1 MKTLL
6 DNMKGPLLCSKSNTI
21 ILKKQTETKMK
32 RQYTMKIKRV
42 LALATAIMKNM
53 SKRRR
58 TIIEVIVFLILCVI
72 YAANV
77 QMFHINEEGID
88 VNGIRFPLFYER
100 IDAKIPISN
109 EETVY
114 IELKTTPFSKST
126 YYECGTE
133 SSYAKLNC
141 SSGEFH
147 IKTSSLSENNT
158 WDEIAEG
165 TKAREEV
172 GSDFYSPLLH
182 HSAEGYASG
191 EGLRLNTDFGLYEIR

>member
-1 MKTLL
+1 
-6 DNMKGPLLCSKSNTI
+6 
-21 ILKKQTETKMK
+21 
-32 RQYTMKIKRV
+32 MKIKGV
-42 LALATAIMKNM
+42 LALATAI
-53 SKRRR
+53 
-58 TIIEVIVFLILCVI
+58 LILCVI

-133 SSYAKLNC
+133 SSYAKLR
-141 SSGEFH
+141 EPLKTRLKIFH
-147 IKTSSLSENNT
+147 
-158 WDEIAEG
+158 
-165 TKAREEV
+165 
-172 GSDFYSPLLH
+172 FPLIFSIIEL
-182 HSAEGYASG
+182 
-191 EGLRLNTDFGLYEIR
+191 

>member
-1 MKTLL
+1 
-6 DNMKGPLLCSKSNTI
+6 
-21 ILKKQTETKMK
+21 
-32 RQYTMKIKRV
+32 MKIKGV

>member
-32 RQYTMKIKRV
+32 EQYTMKIKRV

-165 TKAREEV
+165 TKVREEV

>member
-1 MKTLL
+1 
-6 DNMKGPLLCSKSNTI
+6 MKGPLLCSKSNTI

-32 RQYTMKIKRV
+32 GQYTMKIKRV

>member
-1 MKTLL
+1 
-6 DNMKGPLLCSKSNTI
+6 
-21 ILKKQTETKMK
+21 
-32 RQYTMKIKRV
+32 MKIKGV
-42 LALATAIMKNM
+42 LALATAI
-53 SKRRR
+53 
-58 TIIEVIVFLILCVI
+58 LILCVI

-77 QMFHINEEGID
+77 QM
-88 VNGIRFPLFYER
+88 
-100 IDAKIPISN
+100 
-109 EETVY
+109 
-114 IELKTTPFSKST
+114 
-126 YYECGTE
+126 
-133 SSYAKLNC
+133 
-141 SSGEFH
+141 FH

>member
-1 MKTLL
+1 
-6 DNMKGPLLCSKSNTI
+6 
-21 ILKKQTETKMK
+21 
-32 RQYTMKIKRV
+32 
-42 LALATAIMKNM
+42 MKNM

-100 IDAKIPISN
+100 INAKIPISN

-147 IKTSSLSENNT
+147 IKTSSLRENNT

>member
-21 ILKKQTETKMK
+21 ILEKQTETKMK
-32 RQYTMKIKRV
+32 GQYTMKIKRV

>member
-1 MKTLL
+1 
-6 DNMKGPLLCSKSNTI
+6 
-21 ILKKQTETKMK
+21 
-32 RQYTMKIKRV
+32 
-42 LALATAIMKNM
+42 MKNM

-126 YYECGTE
+126 YY
-133 SSYAKLNC
+133 
-141 SSGEFH
+141 
-147 IKTSSLSENNT
+147 
-158 WDEIAEG
+158 
-165 TKAREEV
+165 V
-172 GSDFYSPLLH
+172 
-182 HSAEGYASG
+182 HSAAPNGSWCGGQRQLSAANGS
-191 EGLRLNTDFGLYEIR
+191 LN

>member
-1 MKTLL
+1 
-6 DNMKGPLLCSKSNTI
+6 
-21 ILKKQTETKMK
+21 
-32 RQYTMKIKRV
+32 MKIKGV
-42 LALATAIMKNM
+42 LALATAI
-53 SKRRR
+53 
-58 TIIEVIVFLILCVI
+58 LILCVI

-147 IKTSSLSENNT
+147 IKTSWKCQEMCSR
-158 WDEIAEG
+158 EIP
-165 TKAREEV
+165 K
-172 GSDFYSPLLH
+172 
-182 HSAEGYASG
+182 
-191 EGLRLNTDFGLYEIR
+191 I

>member
-1 MKTLL
+1 
-6 DNMKGPLLCSKSNTI
+6 MKGPLLCSKSNTI

-32 RQYTMKIKRV
+32 EQYTMKIKRV

>member
-1 MKTLL
+1 
-6 DNMKGPLLCSKSNTI
+6 MKGPLLCSKSNTI

-32 RQYTMKIKRV
+32 GQYTMKIKGV
-42 LALATAIMKNM
+42 LALATAI
-53 SKRRR
+53 
-58 TIIEVIVFLILCVI
+58 LILCVI

-100 IDAKIPISN
+100 INAKIPISN

-147 IKTSSLSENNT
+147 IKTSSLSRPSSP
-158 WDEIAEG
+158 
-165 TKAREEV
+165 KAGCSAASSTRCGVPPDMSATRISREW
-172 GSDFYSPLLH
+172 LQ
-182 HSAEGYASG
+182 
-191 EGLRLNTDFGLYEIR
+191 I

>member
-58 TIIEVIVFLILCVI
+58 IIIEVIVFLILCVI

>member
-32 RQYTMKIKRV
+32 GQYTMKIKRV

>member
-1 MKTLL
+1 
-6 DNMKGPLLCSKSNTI
+6 
-21 ILKKQTETKMK
+21 
-32 RQYTMKIKRV
+32 
-42 LALATAIMKNM
+42 MKNM

-147 IKTSSLSENNT
+147 IKT
-158 WDEIAEG
+158 
-165 TKAREEV
+165 
-172 GSDFYSPLLH
+172 
-182 HSAEGYASG
+182 
-191 EGLRLNTDFGLYEIR
+191 

>member
-32 RQYTMKIKRV
+32 EQYTMKIKRV